1 MKRGTGSVTLQTE
14 DTPPFRMT
22 SLLSYAP
29 VVQCTRDANVV
40 LLLGHFCRNADAH
53 LVKPLIAAAVTLDP
67 IHLQKHTSQSTSQL
81 NNRSTLP
88 KAICAT
94 MFTNTTCVF
103 MESSKT
109 IYKLDQTRY
118 HLCHQWKKSNKDLE
132 LVCSRIF
139 IEKFS

>member
-88 KAICAT
+88 KATVYAPQCSSTPPVFSWRAAKQFTSSTKQGAT
-94 MFTNTTCVF
+94 YAING
-103 MESSKT
+103 KNL
-109 IYKLDQTRY
+109 IK
-118 HLCHQWKKSNKDLE
+118 
-132 LVCSRIF
+132 I
-139 IEKFS
+139 